1 MEVHHG
7 LHVRGVAG
15 NKVTKVV
22 MKRAMNL
29 GSRDPSLNSATDVLD
44 GLDQDP

>member
-1 MEVHHG
+1 MTVHHG

-22 MKRAMNL
+22 MKTAMNL
-29 GSRDPSLNSATDVLD
+29 GSRDPSLNSATDALD
-44 GLDQDP
+44 DLDQDT